1 MTIERLPPPFGA
13 WIDRDRPIGF
23 SFEGQRYA
31 GFAGDTIASALAAN
45 GVRLLSRSFKYHRPR
60 GVLTMSGDDANTL
73 VQIGERPNVLADV
86 EAIREGLTVT
96 GQHYGGS
103 LIGDNQRWIEHFKRF
118 LPVGFYYRAFFRPR
132 GIWPWWEKLVRRKAG
147 LGRVSLDARH
157 GRHDKQYLFAETAV
171 IGGGAAGMAAALAA
185 ADEGGDVVL
194 IERQPALGGA
204 LNHAR
209 FDAQGKRGAALG
221 AELRADIARRANI
234 RVMTK
239 ATCTGWFADN
249 YLSVL
254 RGTRL
259 YKLRADTVV
268 VATGALEQPL
278 VFANNDLPGIMFASA
293 AQRLIALYGVR
304 PGSRAVVACANDD
317 GFGAALDLAD
327 AGIAVAAIVDLNAEP
342 ATGPLAQAAVSRGIE
357 ILTGWT
363 IREAIAADGGNG
375 LGAIVAAPI
384 AGRGETGGGA
394 KRFTC
399 DLLCLSIGW
408 TPAAAL
414 AAHAGTTVAY
424 DVAAHGFRAGDAPDG
439 MRLAGAVNGIWDLDD
454 AIADG
459 AGRPVAPSRD
469 PVSHAW
475 PIFPHPE
482 GNDFVDFDEDLTV
495 ADLRNAVAD
504 GFEDIELVKRFSTV
518 GMGPSQGRQSAAN
531 AVRLV
536 REANGAPLQG
546 ASGTTNRPPAFP
558 ETLGALAGRPYHPV
572 RLSAMHHRHLEA
584 GAAMLVAGAWLRPAY
599 YGAAPEPAITE
610 EVNAVRRHVAA
621 MDVSTLGGLEVRGP
635 DAAEF
640 LERIYTMAYATLAV
654 GRSRYVLMCNEL
666 GTVMDDG
673 VACRLAADHFYVT
686 ATTGNS
692 DGVYREMLFRN
703 AQWRLNVDIAN
714 VTGALAAVNVA
725 GPLSRRVLARLCDD
739 LDLSASSFP
748 YLGVRTGTVAGIP
761 ARLIRVGF
769 VGELGYEIHVP
780 ASQGEALWDA
790 VLDAGRDYGI
800 RPFGVEAQ
808 RILRLEKGH
817 IIIGQD
823 SDALTHPHEIAMGWA
838 LSRRKA
844 YFTGARGV
852 EMRMKRGLTRLLA
865 GFVLPRDAA
874 VLPEESQLVLRD
886 GDIAGRVT
894 SIARSPTLGRPIG
907 LAFVEP
913 DQAVPGTRLTIKGP
927 RGRPI
932 EAETVALPFYDPD
945 NQRQEA

>member
-1 MTIERLPPPFGA
+1 MTGARSPSPFGA
-13 WIDRDRPIGF
+13 WVDRGHDINF
-23 SFEGQRYA
+23 SFEGRRYM

-45 GVRLLSRSFKYHRPR
+45 GVGLLSRSFKYHRPR
-60 GVLTMSGDDANTL
+60 GILTMSGDDANTL
-73 VQIGERPNVLADV
+73 VQVGSRPNVLADV
-86 EAIREGLTVT
+86 EPVVEGMEVT
-96 GQHYGGS
+96 GQHYSGS
-103 LIGDNQRWIEHFKRF
+103 LIRDRERWIERFHRF

-147 LGRVSLDARH
+147 LGRVSLDAKH
-157 GRHDKQYLFAETAV
+157 GRYDKQFLFADTAV

-185 ADEGGDVVL
+185 AEDGDDVVL
-194 IERQPALGGA
+194 IERQPVLGGA

-209 FDAQGKRGAALG
+209 FDAQGERGAAAAAKMR
-221 AELRADIARRANI
+221 AEIAGHANI
-234 RVMTK
+234 RVMT
-239 ATCTGWFADN
+239 AAICTGWFADN

-254 RGTRL
+254 HGARL
-259 YKLRADTVV
+259 YKLRAEKVV

-317 GFGAALDLAD
+317 GFGAALDLLD
-327 AGIAVAAIVDLNAEP
+327 AGIDVAAIVDLNTEP
-342 ATGPLAQAAVSRGIE
+342 ATGALAQAAASRGIE

-363 IREAIAADGGNG
+363 IREAIAAKGGNA
-375 LGAIVAAPI
+375 LGAVIAAPI
-384 AGRGETGGGA
+384 TGRGEVGGGDR
-394 KRFTC
+394 RFAC
-399 DLLCLSIGW
+399 DLLCVSIGW
-408 TPAAAL
+408 IPAAAL
-414 AAHAGTTVAY
+414 AAHAGAKVAY
-424 DVAAHGFRAGDAPDG
+424 DEAVNGFRAGDAPDG
-439 MRLAGAVNGIWDLDD
+439 MRLAGAVNGIWDLDE

-459 AGRPVAPSRD
+459 AGKLSEPDRVT
-469 PVSHAW
+469 VSHAW
-475 PIFPHPE
+475 PIFAHPKGKE
-482 GNDFVDFDEDLTV
+482 FVDFDEDLTI

-536 REANGAPLQG
+536 REANGAPLQD
-546 ASGTTNRPPAFP
+546 ARGTTNRPPAFP
-558 ETLGALAGRPYHPV
+558 ETLGLLAGRPYHPV

-584 GAAMLVAGAWLRPAY
+584 GAAMLTAGAWLRPAY
-599 YGAAPEPAITE
+599 YGPSPQPAITG
-610 EVNAVRRHVAA
+610 EVNAVRNNVAA
-621 MDVSTLGGLEVRGP
+621 MDVSTLGGLEVRGS

-640 LERIYTMAYATLAV
+640 LERIYTMAYAKLAV

-666 GTVMDDG
+666 GTVVDDG

-703 AQWRLNVDIAN
+703 AQWRLDVDIAN
-714 VTGALAAVNVA
+714 VTGAMAALNIA
-725 GPLSRRVLARLCDD
+725 GPLSRQVLARICGDP
-739 LDLSASSFP
+739 DLSAEAFP

-790 VLDAGRDYGI
+790 VLEAGREDGI

-838 LSRRKA
+838 LGRRKP
-844 YFTGARGV
+844 YFIGARGI
-852 EMRMKRGLTRLLA
+852 ELRMRGGLKRLLA
-865 GFVLPRDAA
+865 GFVLPQDATI
-874 VLPEESQLVLRD
+874 LPEESQLVLRC

-894 SIARSPTLGRPIG
+894 SIAYSPTLGRPIG
-907 LAFVEP
+907 MAFVAP
-913 DQAVPGTRLTIKGP
+913 DQAAPGTTLTIKGP
-927 RGRPI
+927 GGRMI
-932 EAETVALPFYDPD
+932 EAQTVTLPFHDPQ
-945 NQRQEA
+945 NKRQEL

>member
-1 MTIERLPPPFGA
+1 VTGDRLPPPFGA
-13 WIDRDRPIGF
+13 WIDRDRPIDF
-23 SFEGQRYA
+23 SFEGRQYT

-45 GVRLLSRSFKYHRPR
+45 GIRLLSRSFKYHRPR

-73 VQIGERPNVLADV
+73 VQIDSRPNVLADV

-103 LIGDNQRWIEHFKRF
+103 LIDDNERWIERIHRF

-147 LGRVSLDARH
+147 LGRVSLAAPH
-157 GRHDKQYLFAETAV
+157 GHYDKQYIFSETAV
-171 IGGGAAGMAAALAA
+171 IGGGAAGLAAALAA
-185 ADEGGDVVL
+185 AETGGDVVL
-194 IERQPALGGA
+194 IERQPVLGGA

-209 FDAQGKRGAALG
+209 FDAEGKRGTARS
-221 AELRADIARRANI
+221 AELRAEVAGNDAI
-234 RVMTK
+234 RVMTG

-249 YLSVL
+249 MLSVL
-254 RGTRL
+254 QGTRL
-259 YKLRADTVV
+259 YKLRAAKVV

-304 PGSRAVVACANDD
+304 PGSRAVVACANDA
-317 GFGAALDLAD
+317 GYGAALDLAD
-327 AGIAVAAIVDLNAEP
+327 AGIPVAAIVDLNAEP
-342 ATGPLAQAAVSRGIE
+342 ATGPLAQAARARGIDF
-357 ILTGWT
+357 LSGWT

-394 KRFTC
+394 RRIAC
-399 DLLCLSIGW
+399 DLLCLSVGW

-414 AAHAGTTVAY
+414 AAHAGADVAY
-424 DVAAHGFRAGDAPDG
+424 DDTVNGFRVGETPDG

-459 AGRPVAPSRD
+459 AGTLARPNRIA
-469 PVSHAW
+469 VSHAW
-475 PIFPHPE
+475 PIFPHPK
-482 GNDFVDFDEDLTV
+482 GKDFVDFDEDLTV

-536 REANGAPLQG
+536 REANRMPLQG
-546 ASGTTNRPPAFP
+546 ARGTTNRLPAFP
-558 ETLGALAGRPYHPV
+558 ETLGLLAGRPYHPV
-572 RLSAMHHRHLEA
+572 RLSAMHDRHLEA

-599 YGAAPEPAITE
+599 YGASPEPAITA
-610 EVNAVRRHVAA
+610 EVTAVRRAVAV
-621 MDVSTLGGLEVRGP
+621 MDVSTLGGLDVRGP

-640 LERIYTMAYATLAV
+640 LERIYTMAYAKLPV

-666 GTVMDDG
+666 GTVVDDG
-673 VACRLAADHFYVT
+673 VACRLEPDHFYVT
-686 ATTGNS
+686 ATTGNA

-703 AQWRLNVDIAN
+703 AQWRLDVDIAN
-714 VTGALAAVNVA
+714 VTAAMAAVNIA

-739 LDLSASSFP
+739 PDLSAEAFP
-748 YLGVRTGTVAGIP
+748 YLAVRTGTVAGIP
-761 ARLIRVGF
+761 ARLLRVGF
-769 VGELGYEIHVP
+769 VGEVGFEIHVP

-790 VLDAGRDYGI
+790 VLEAGRDDGI

-823 SDALTHPHEIAMGWA
+823 SDALTHPHEVAMGWA

-844 YFTGARGV
+844 YFTGARGI
-852 EMRMKRGLTRLLA
+852 EMRMKGAQTRLLT
-865 GFVLPRDAA
+865 GFVLPRDADI
-874 VLPEESQLVLRD
+874 LPEESQLVLRD

-907 LAFVEP
+907 LAFVAP
-913 DQAVPGTRLTIKGP
+913 DQAAPGTRLTIKGP
-927 RGRPI
+927 RGRMI
-932 EAETVALPFYDPD
+932 AARSVALPFYDPG
-945 NQRQEA
+945 NKRQAL